1 MADTSKF
8 KNIIEPWFRDEYLRE
23 KHPGA
28 EIKQEK
34 LSLIWGGHFEYDAVV
49 YQSGKVESVYL
60 LSCSE
65 YKTSNGK
72 GGAGKF
78 HKIKSDILMMLG
90 TQAPNKVM
98 AFLGKTMYQQF
109 KTQQDMGRLPQD
121 INCLFVEPTTEISQL
136 IHGIRGEAA
145 SEVTP
150 NKQRG

>member
-8 KNIIEPWFRDEYLRE
+8 KHIIEPWFRDNYLH
-23 KHPGA
+23 KIHPEA

-34 LSLIWGGHFEYDAVV
+34 LSLIWGGNFEYDAVV
-49 YQSGKVESVYL
+49 YKNSKVESVYL

-90 TQAPNKVM
+90 TQAPNKIM

-109 KTQQDMGRLPQD
+109 ETQKKMGRLPQD
-121 INCLFVEPTTEISQL
+121 IKCILVEPPAEIAQL
-136 IHGIRGEAA
+136 IHGIRREAA

-150 NKQRG
+150 NK